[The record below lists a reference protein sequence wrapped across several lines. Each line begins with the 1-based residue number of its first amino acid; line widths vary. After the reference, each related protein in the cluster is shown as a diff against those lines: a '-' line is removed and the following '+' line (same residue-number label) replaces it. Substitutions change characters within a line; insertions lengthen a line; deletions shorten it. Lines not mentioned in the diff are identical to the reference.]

1 MSTSQLGSGELNNRG
16 VEGMRA
22 GDPSLAVRHF
32 RAALELTSR
41 GLTHQPSEPGTG
53 STAVFGSSAF
63 LPFEESAVDQE
74 SSCYT
79 SEPIIMI
86 VRGPEAAEPTTA
98 YTHEDNDD
106 PLHIMT
112 ISSAI
117 IIYNMALTYHR
128 TGQSASQSRFLF
140 KARQLYE
147 KSVLLL
153 EPIYDSQQGLLD
165 TACRMVLTAS
175 LHNLT
180 QISLYDG
187 LEVFCSPSGAS
198 AA

>member
-1 MSTSQLGSGELNNRG
+1 
-16 VEGMRA
+16 
-22 GDPSLAVRHF
+22 
-32 RAALELTSR
+32 
-41 GLTHQPSEPGTG
+41 
-53 STAVFGSSAF
+53 
-63 LPFEESAVDQE
+63 
-74 SSCYT
+74 
-79 SEPIIMI
+79 MI

-112 ISSAI
+112 LSSAI

-153 EPIYDSQQGLLD
+153 GPIQDLQQGML
-165 TACRMVLTAS
+165 AASCRMVLTAS
-175 LHNLT
+175 LHNLK
-180 QISLYDG
+180 QIGVEIL
-187 LEVFCSPSGAS
+187 CSPSCAS